1 MMKRHIVLVDD
12 EQSILNSLRREIS
25 DWAAELDLD
34 VFAATSA
41 RKALEYLSEEG
52 GATAVVVSDLRM
64 PEMKG
69 SDFLVEVR
77 EKHPGIVTILLTGFP
92 ETDEIVKAVKSGI
105 FSYILKPWDRDY
117 LLSELQ
123 KAFDHGELK
132 RQNER
137 YLKTMEEELKW
148 AGEMQKAILKPA
160 LPKTEGV
167 EFLSCY
173 KPVPNLYCG
182 GDYYDVI
189 PLSADRFLLLIG
201 DVAGHGVRAAFVT
214 GILKAIIY
222 SEYVRPTIGKKFS
235 PGDFLGWLNDRMN
248 FELRSATGLIITF
261 FAGVLDKKAKS
272 LLYANAG
279 QTHPFVVGTGG
290 AVELAAPG
298 FGIGFADSADYPER
312 RAELTE
318 GDVLTLYT
326 DGLVEPGAS
335 GGAAPIDPHMLFAG
349 VEFGPDYHSRLM
361 AAALAESG
369 SEGFDDDVT
378 LVSALVGRS
387 R

>member
-1 MMKRHIVLVDD
+1 
-12 EQSILNSLRREIS
+12 
-25 DWAAELDLD
+25 
-34 VFAATSA
+34 
-41 RKALEYLSEEG
+41 LEYLSEQGE
-52 GATAVVVSDLRM
+52 ATVVVVSDLRM

-77 EKHPGIVTILLTGFP
+77 ARHPQIVTILLTGFP
-92 ETDEIVKAVKSGI
+92 ETDEIVKAVKAGI

-123 KAFDHGELK
+123 KAYDHGELR

-137 YLKTMEEELKW
+137 YLRTMEEELKW

-160 LPKTEGV
+160 LPRTEGI

-173 KPVPNLYCG
+173 KPVPSLYCG

-222 SEYVRPTIGKKFS
+222 SEYIRPTIGKDFS
-235 PGDFLGWLNDRMN
+235 PGAFLGWLNDRMN
-248 FELRSATGLIITF
+248 FELRSSAGLIITF
-261 FAGVLDKKAKS
+261 FAGVLDKKSGS
-272 LLYANAG
+272 LRYANAG
-279 QTHPFVVGTGG
+279 QTHPFAVGPGG

-298 FGIGFADSADYPER
+298 FGIGFADSAEYPER
-312 RAELTE
+312 TAELSD
-318 GDVLTLYT
+318 GDALTLYT

-335 GGAAPIDPHMLFAG
+335 GGHAPVDPGKLFSR
-349 VEFGPDYHSRLM
+349 VEYGPDFHGRLL
-361 AAALAESG
+361 AAALEESG
-369 SEGFDDDVT
+369 CAEFDDDVT
-378 LVSALVGRS
+378 LVTALLRRS